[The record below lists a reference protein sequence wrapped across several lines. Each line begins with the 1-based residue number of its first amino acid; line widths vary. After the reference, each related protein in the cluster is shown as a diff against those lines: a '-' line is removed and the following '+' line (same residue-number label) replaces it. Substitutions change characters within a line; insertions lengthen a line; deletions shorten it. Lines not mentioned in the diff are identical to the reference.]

1 VPLSRP
7 RLAFV
12 LVAVAAAALLPGPAA
27 ADAPTKQECVAA
39 NESAQDLQ
47 RSGRL
52 LQARLQLLTC
62 AASAC
67 PGAVRQDCAD
77 RLQAVGQALPT
88 VVLIPKDAGGAVAST
103 AALAVDGV
111 AQSVP
116 LDGTAI
122 AVDPG
127 PHTFTVA
134 LAGRPTVSLRLSL
147 KEGDRVRREVVF
159 KAALVPSAPGEA
171 PGESQPD
178 VRTVSA
184 TATAEGNV
192 RSMHRIAWSAIGA
205 GAAGMVL
212 GTAFGFL
219 ALAKKASLD
228 RECEGT
234 VCPPA
239 SLGDIEAMHVNAVA
253 ANISFALGLLG
264 LGGGGTILYL
274 YPEGPTKGASPGGAD
289 AVVLRPWV
297 GLGDLGMQG
306 RFQ

>member
-1 VPLSRP
+1 MPLSRA
-7 RLAFV
+7 RLAPV
-12 LVAVAAAALLPGPAA
+12 LAGIAAAALFAGPAA
-27 ADAPTKQECVAA
+27 ADAPTKQECVVA

-88 VVLIPKDAGGAVAST
+88 VVLIPKDPGGADASA

-111 AQSVP
+111 AQTVM

-134 LAGRPTVSLRLSL
+134 LAGRPTVSLRLLL
-147 KEGDRVRREVVF
+147 KEGERVRREVVF
-159 KAALVPSAPGEA
+159 KAGLSPSAPGEPTGDGQA
-171 PGESQPD
+171 DG
-178 VRTVSA
+178 RTVSSA
-184 TATAEGNV
+184 AAADGNV
-192 RSMHRIAWSAIGA
+192 RTMHRIAWSAIGA
-205 GAAGMVL
+205 GAAGVVL

-219 ALAKKASLD
+219 ALAKKASLG

-234 VCPPA
+234 ECPPG
-239 SLGDIEAMHVNAVA
+239 SEGDIEGMHVNAVA

-264 LGGGGTILYL
+264 LGGGGAILYF
-274 YPEGPTKGASPGGAD
+274 YPEGPTVDPSRGAAD
-289 AVVLRPWV
+289 AVVIRPWV
-297 GLGDLGMQG
+297 GLGDVGVQG
-306 RFQ
+306 RFH